1 MPGQPLSQS
10 ATTPSASLP
19 SAQLETLQAA
29 VAGLDALQ
37 LQWVSGYAAGLAA
50 AHSQPVVAADPGNAL
65 TILYGSQT
73 GNGESVATALAE
85 SVRSEGFS
93 VNLHSLADYKPSSLK
108 REALVSLIVSTHGE
122 GDPPDDAELF
132 HEFLL
137 SEKAPNLAGLKYSVL
152 ALGDSSYIDFCE
164 TGRDF
169 DRRLADLGAERLAPV
184 LECDLDYESAATN
197 WADDIVAR
205 LPELL
210 RAGASVPQL
219 KAVKNVASFDK
230 KNPFSAEVLVNQK
243 ITGGGSDKDVRHI
256 ELSLEGSGLDYE
268 PGDALAVLI
277 ENPPRLVNE
286 ILSVQGLDPDELVL
300 VQGESLRVVEA
311 LTRKLEVTRLNLGF
325 LRRWAEI
332 AAAPELRALLGEESP
347 SALAAMVE
355 SQQIVDVLR
364 QYPGISDAQTFCDS
378 LRTLGPRSYSI
389 ASSQNANPDE
399 VHLTV
404 AAVRYD
410 AFGTEHWG
418 AGSTYLVDRLVE
430 GNSVPVFVEKNSR
443 FRLPA
448 NNDVPIIMI
457 GPGTG
462 IAPFR
467 AFVEERADRNASGA
481 NWLFFGGRTFAD
493 DFLYQLE
500 WQRHLK
506 RGHLAR
512 LDVAFSR
519 DQREKIYVQDRLREH
534 AGEVYSWLQNGAY
547 LFVCG
552 DAKSMA
558 SDVHDAL
565 VDIWSQEGD
574 VDRQTADR
582 ALKELRRAG
591 RYQRDVY

>member
-19 SAQLETLQAA
+19 SAHLETLQAA

-50 AHSQPVVAADPGNAL
+50 AHSQPVVAADSGNAL

-93 VNLHSLADYKPSSLK
+93 VNLNSLADYKPSSLK